1 MMSSQCYTDS
11 TSVKLFG
18 KCICETHDCTSVA
31 TTAINVNLGE
41 LGCITLFLCE
51 KCAPDF
57 KEI

>member
-1 MMSSQCYTDS
+1 MFELMNTFC
-11 TSVKLFG
+11 G

-57 KEI
+57 KEN